1 MKDNSSITS
10 KMINRNWVLK
20 RKRRKL
26 PSGADKSNGNENNS
40 IPPES
45 PSNTLL
51 KRKITNEITSDRSY
65 NKKKGDDGVS
75 YLLCLFLIL
84 FASFVLQKKKNFI
97 NKRTSRIAL
106 VRISCL
112 LVSSLRLESFV

>member
-26 PSGADKSNGNENNS
+26 PSGADKSNVNENNS

-45 PSNTLL
+45 PSNTSL
-51 KRKITNEITSDRSY
+51 KRKITNDITSDRSY

-84 FASFVLQKKKNFI
+84 FASFVL
-97 NKRTSRIAL
+97 
-106 VRISCL
+106 
-112 LVSSLRLESFV
+112 